1 MAIDVITVFGGS
13 GFIGRALIQRL
24 AETGA
29 CIRVAVRDPEQA
41 LPLKPLGDVG
51 QIVPVQANVRNDASV
66 RAAVA
71 GADAVVNLVG
81 ILYQKGAQT
90 FEAVHVQAA
99 ERIAKAAAA
108 EGARR
113 LVHMSALGVAPNA
126 PSVYARTKAA
136 GEEAVRRAFPT
147 AAIIRP
153 SVVFGP
159 GDGFFNLFASL
170 ARFTP
175 VLPLIGGGGTR
186 FQPVY
191 VGDVADAMAKILAD
205 PALGGTVY
213 ELGGPHVYT
222 FKELMQLVLRE
233 TGMRRLL
240 VPVPFGVASFEA
252 FFLEML
258 PSPPLTRD
266 QVTLLRSDNVVDGQ
280 HPGLAELGIAPTAAE
295 VILPF
300 YMDMYRKGGRYTSA
314 QPV

>member
-1 MAIDVITVFGGS
+1 MTIDVVTVFGGS
-13 GFIGRALIQRL
+13 GFIGRVLVQRL

-29 CIRVAVRDPEQA
+29 CVRVAVRDPEQA
-41 LPLKPLGDVG
+41 LCLKPLGEVG

-81 ILYQKGAQT
+81 ILYQSGAQT
-90 FEAVHVQAA
+90 FEAVHVHAA

-108 EGARR
+108 EGASR
-113 LVHMSALGVAPNA
+113 LVQMSALGVAKDS
-126 PSVYARTKAA
+126 PSIYARTKAA
-136 GEEAVRRAFPT
+136 GEEAVRAAFPT
-147 AAIIRP
+147 AAIVRP

-159 GDGFFNLFASL
+159 GDGFFNLFASM

-175 VLPLIGGGGTR
+175 VLPLVGGGGTR

-191 VGDVADAMAKILAD
+191 AGDVADAMATILAD
-205 PALGGTVY
+205 PARGGTVY

-240 VPVPFGVASFEA
+240 VPVPFEAASFQA

-266 QVTLLRSDNVVDGQ
+266 QVMLLKSDNVVSGQ
-280 HPGLAELGIAPTAAE
+280 HPGLADLGIAPTAAE

-300 YMDMYRKGGRYTSA
+300 YMDMYRKGGRYSSA

>member
-1 MAIDVITVFGGS
+1 MAINVITIFGGS
-13 GFIGRALIQRL
+13 GFIGRALVQRL
-24 AETGA
+24 AEIGA

-41 LPLKPLGDVG
+41 LPLKPCGDVG
-51 QIVPVQANVRNDASV
+51 QIVPVQANVRDDASV

-81 ILYQKGAQT
+81 ILYESGRQT
-90 FEAVHVQAA
+90 FEAVHVGAV

-108 EGARR
+108 EGVSRF
-113 LVHMSALGVAPNA
+113 VHMSALGVSEQSA
-126 PSVYARTKAA
+126 SVYARTKAA
-136 GEEAVRRAFPT
+136 GEEAVR
-147 AAIIRP
+147 AAIPGAAIFRP

-175 VLPLIGGGGTR
+175 VLPLIGGGRTR

-191 VGDVADAMAKILAD
+191 VGDVAEAMAKALAD
-205 PALGGTVY
+205 PALGGAVY

-222 FKELMQLVLRE
+222 FKELMQLMLRE

-240 VPVPFGVASFEA
+240 VPLPFGLASLQA
-252 FFLEML
+252 AFLEKL
-258 PSPPLTRD
+258 PKPPLTRD
-266 QVTLLRSDNVVDGQ
+266 QVTLLRSDNVVTGT
-280 HPGLAELGIAPTAAE
+280 HKGLADLGITPTAAE

>member
-1 MAIDVITVFGGS
+1 MAIDLITVFGGS
-13 GFIGRALIQRL
+13 GFIGRALVQRL

-41 LPLKPLGDVG
+41 MPLKPLGDVG
-51 QIVPVQANVRNDASV
+51 QIVPIQANVRNDASV

-71 GADAVVNLVG
+71 GAGAVVNLVG
-81 ILYQKGAQT
+81 ILYPSGAQT
-90 FEAVHVQAA
+90 FEAVHRQAA

-108 EGARR
+108 EGASRF
-113 LVHMSALGVAPNA
+113 VHMSALGVAKES

-136 GEEAVRRAFPT
+136 GEEAVRAAFPA

-175 VLPLIGGGGTR
+175 VLPLVGGGATR

-205 PALGGTVY
+205 PTLGGKTY
-213 ELGGPHVYT
+213 ELGGPHIYT

-252 FFLEML
+252 AFLEML
-258 PSPPLTRD
+258 PKPPLTRD
-266 QVTLLRSDNVVDGQ
+266 QVALLRSDNVVGGQ
-280 HPGLAELGIAPTAAE
+280 HPGLADLGITPTAAE

>member
-1 MAIDVITVFGGS
+1 MALKVVTVFGGS
-13 GFIGRALIQRL
+13 GFIGRALVQRL

-41 LPLKPLGDVG
+41 LPLKTAGDVG
-51 QIVPVQANVRNDASV
+51 QVVPIQANVRDDASV
-66 RAAVA
+66 RAALA
-71 GADAVVNLVG
+71 GADGCVNLVG
-81 ILYQKGAQT
+81 ILYPRGNQA
-90 FEAVHVQAA
+90 FEALHVAAA

-108 EGARR
+108 QGVSRM
-113 LVHMSALGVAPNA
+113 VQMSALGVSKDSA
-126 PSVYARTKAA
+126 SVYARTKAA
-136 GEEAVRRAFPT
+136 GEEAVRAAFPS
-147 AAIIRP
+147 AAVVRP

-175 VLPLIGGGGTR
+175 MLPLIGGGATR

-191 VGDVADAMAKILAD
+191 VGDVAEAMARILAD
-205 PALGGTVY
+205 PALGGALY
-213 ELGGPHVYT
+213 ELGGPTVYT

-240 VPVPFGVASFEA
+240 VPVPFGLASFQA
-252 FFLEML
+252 GFLEIL
-258 PSPPLTRD
+258 PAPPLTRD
-266 QVTLLRSDNVVDGQ
+266 QVTLLKTDNVVSGQ
-280 HPGLAELGIAPTAAE
+280 HPGLKELGIEPTAAE
-295 VILPF
+295 VILPS

>member
-1 MAIDVITVFGGS
+1 MAIDLITVFGGS
-13 GFIGRALIQRL
+13 GFIGRALVQRL

-41 LPLKPLGDVG
+41 MPLKPLGDVG
-51 QIVPVQANVRNDASV
+51 QIVPIQANVRNDASV

-71 GADAVVNLVG
+71 GAGAVVNLVG
-81 ILYQKGAQT
+81 ILYPSGAQT
-90 FEAVHVQAA
+90 FEAVHRQAA

-108 EGARR
+108 EGASRF
-113 LVHMSALGVAPNA
+113 VHMSALGVAKES

-136 GEEAVRRAFPT
+136 GEEAVRAAFPA

-175 VLPLIGGGGTR
+175 VLPLVGGGATR

-205 PALGGTVY
+205 PTLGGKTY
-213 ELGGPHVYT
+213 ELGGTHIYT

-252 FFLEML
+252 AFLEML
-258 PSPPLTRD
+258 PKPPLTRD
-266 QVTLLRSDNVVDGQ
+266 QVALLRSDNVVGGQ
-280 HPGLAELGIAPTAAE
+280 HPGLADLGITPTAAE